1 MTRLIFSSLA
11 AVWAA
16 GGMALAQTPPVGLA
30 SGDVFFSD
38 ADTTPAGRGA
48 RLDVAPGPGN
58 LGSYSLGSGGVL
70 TLNAGS
76 GGPGR
81 IGRPE
86 IILGGGDRVSAGG
99 IGNVFVSGLG
109 SAIELIGNNTGPSVF
124 IGEEQGTGRLEL
136 STGAALRLEDLGIL
150 DVDSAIGENGAKVQV
165 GRSEGTGVLEMD
177 DASLEITATS
187 RALLTV
193 GTETGGSG
201 TMSVVNGST
210 VTITEV
216 ADPAAVSNNA
226 DVRVGDDTGNGTL
239 TIADSTFRLESEGGL
254 ANFRVG
260 DLGGTGTVNLSGAS
274 ARLDVVGQDAEV
286 LVGRRNGSSGTMNVT
301 GGATVEI
308 ATTTSDD
315 ATLRIASD
323 GTNTGIVNV
332 QSGGSI
338 LVGATANQGRI
349 FVGDDD
355 AAAGEAGTGTLNIS
369 GAGSR
374 VEATT
379 EVLVGKRSGAGSSTG
394 VLSVSSG
401 ATLVSPTI
409 SIFEGGVLKGNGG
422 TVLGNVFVE
431 SGGSVLPGSSP
442 GRLLIDG
449 DLTLRA
455 GSLIDFEIGGTDA
468 ADYDIL
474 DITGNLVADGAFD
487 LMLTLVGGF
496 VPADGASFNVL
507 RVGGNV
513 APDFLDLANLMVVG
527 APAGSFAF
535 DPTSGSLVF
544 SANGEPS
551 VIPLPAPAILLIAAL
566 ASLSLVRRRT
576 AA

>member
-1 MTRLIFSSLA
+1 
-11 AVWAA
+11 
-16 GGMALAQTPPVGLA
+16 
-30 SGDVFFSD
+30 
-38 ADTTPAGRGA
+38 
-48 RLDVAPGPGN
+48 
-58 LGSYSLGSGGVL
+58 
-70 TLNAGS
+70 
-76 GGPGR
+76 
-81 IGRPE
+81 
-86 IILGGGDRVSAGG
+86 
-99 IGNVFVSGLG
+99 
-109 SAIELIGNNTGPSVF
+109 
-124 IGEEQGTGRLEL
+124 
-136 STGAALRLEDLGIL
+136 
-150 DVDSAIGENGAKVQV
+150 
-165 GRSEGTGVLEMD
+165 MD

-187 RALLTV
+187 RALLSV
-193 GTETGGSG
+193 GTETGGVG

-216 ADPAAVSNNA
+216 LDPAAVSNNA
-226 DVRVGDDTGNGTL
+226 DVRVGDETGNGTL
-239 TIADSTFRLESEGGL
+239 TIADTTFRLESEAGL

-260 DLGGTGTVNLSGAS
+260 DRAGTGTVNLSGAS
-274 ARLDVVGQDAEV
+274 ARLEVIGRDAEV
-286 LVGRRNGSSGTMNVT
+286 LVGRRNGSSGTMNVS

-338 LVGATANQGRI
+338 VVGTAAPGRI

-374 VEATT
+374 VEAAT

-394 VLSVSSG
+394 VVSVSAG

-422 TVLGNVFVE
+422 TVLGDVFVE
-431 SGGSVLPGSSP
+431 SGGSVMPGSSP

-455 GSLIDFEIGGTDA
+455 GSLIDFEIGGTDE

-474 DITGNLVADGAFD
+474 DITGNLVAEGAFD

-496 VPADGASFNVL
+496 VPADGASFNLL
-507 RVGGNV
+507 RVGGGRR
-513 APDFLDLANLMVVG
+513 ARLSEPRKPDGSGG
-527 APAGSFAF
+527 A
-535 DPTSGSLVF
+535 
-544 SANGEPS
+544 
-551 VIPLPAPAILLIAAL
+551 
-566 ASLSLVRRRT
+566 
-576 AA
+576 